1 MKRIEKNKKRS
12 LVKISWLRNIFFTL
26 NKEKKLKVLL
36 SLQVLNKN
44 QTLLI
49 KMDTV
54 HNNIIDHFEFV
65 QKGKQKLRNRLFF
78 WKKIR
83 NG

>member
-1 MKRIEKNKKRS
+1 MTGQPVKFKKRIEKIKKRS
-12 LVKISWLRNIFFTL
+12 LVKISWLRNIFFIL

-36 SLQVLNKN
+36 TLQVLNKN

-54 HNNIIDHFEFV
+54 HNSIIDHFE
-65 QKGKQKLRNRLFF
+65 
-78 WKKIR
+78 
-83 NG
+83 